1 MEIFGW
7 IIYIFGSIAALLGL
21 SCLCYMIWE
30 VIETYRNYEIFTFL
44 YMALRCR
51 KDYEYAYKVMRKK
64 IFIWPPRIIG
74 KRKLLKDLKDRV
86 DVEVIIGRYYEYN
99 MPG

>member
-21 SCLCYMIWE
+21 ICLCHMIWE
-30 VIETYRNYEIFTFL
+30 VIEVYRSYEIFTFL
-44 YMALRCR
+44 YITLRYQM
-51 KDYEYAYKVMRKK
+51 DYEYAYKVMRRK

-74 KRKLLKDLKDRV
+74 KRKLLKDIKDKV
-86 DVEVIIGRYYEYN
+86 DAEVIMNRYYEYN